1 MIGERGRAAAR
12 MARIPPYL
20 FAEIDRTVAA
30 KRAAGVDVIALD
42 IGDPDLPTPPA
53 IVEAAAA
60 AVRDPANHRYA
71 SYYGLPELRAAMAG
85 WYARRFGVELDP
97 DTEVLPTL
105 GSKDGIAHLPIA
117 LADPGDVILAPD
129 PGYPV
134 YVTGA
139 IMAEAEPYRIPLLP
153 ERGFLPDLTAI
164 PDAVARRARLL
175 WLNYP
180 NNPTAGVAGTDFLA
194 EAVVFCRERGI
205 VLAHDAPYTEI
216 AFDGYR
222 APSVLEVEGAREVA
236 LEFHSLSK
244 TYNMT
249 GWRIGMAVGN
259 RELVGLLGQVKTNLD
274 SGVFQVVQRAAISAL
289 AEPDAGLAERNA
301 VIRSR
306 QRRLVDALGA
316 VGIEVALPRATFYL
330 WGRVP
335 DGFDSIG
342 FAAAVLDRIGVN
354 LTPGVGFGPSG
365 EGWFRISVTAPDARI
380 DEACERIRGLRL
392 DPRG

>member
-53 IVEAAAA
+53 IVAAAAA

-71 SYYGLPELRAAMAG
+71 SYYGLPELRGAMAG
-85 WYARRFGVELDP
+85 WYARRIGVELDP

-117 LADPGDVILAPD
+117 LVDPGDVVLAPD

-139 IMAEAEPYRIPLLP
+139 IMAEAEPHRLPLSA
-153 ERGFLPDLTAI
+153 ERGFLPDLSSI
-164 PDAVARRARLL
+164 PDAVLRRARLL

-180 NNPTAGVAGTDFLA
+180 NNPTAAVTDIAFMA
-194 EAVVFCRERGI
+194 EAVAFCREHGL

-222 APSVLEVEGAREVA
+222 APSVLEVDGARDVA

-244 TYNMT
+244 TYDMT

-259 RELVGLLGQVKTNLD
+259 RELVRLLGQVKTNID
-274 SGVFQVVQRAAISAL
+274 SGVFQVVQRAAIAAL
-289 AEPDAGLAERNA
+289 ELPDAGLAERNA
-301 VIRSR
+301 VIRAR
-306 QRRLVDALGA
+306 QRRLVEALGA
-316 VGIEVALPRATFYL
+316 VGIDVALPRATFYL

-335 DGFDSIG
+335 AGYDSIG

-365 EGWFRISVTAPDARI
+365 EGWFRISVTAPDARV

-392 DPRG
+392 